1 MARPKRS
8 SPTLQLAEHRLSG
21 MKLIDPKLDLGG
33 GCTTQNIEAKIKAL
47 RAVLTDY
54 NAQLTTLDATAN
66 ELERAEQALNYL
78 SNKVLSGVA
87 TRYDKESDQY
97 EMVGG
102 VKPSE
107 RKRRKRSPEKAVM
120 V

>member
-1 MARPKRS
+1 MRF
-8 SPTLQLAEHRLSG
+8 
-21 MKLIDPKLDLGG
+21 
-33 GCTTQNIEAKIKAL
+33 
-47 RAVLTDY
+47 
-54 NAQLTTLDATAN
+54 N

-78 SNKVLSGVA
+78 SVKVLPGVA

-107 RKRRKRSPEKAVM
+107 KKRKRRQKAKPAAV
-120 V
+120 

>member
-1 MARPKRS
+1 MARPKRNS
-8 SPTLQLAEHRLSG
+8 SVLQTAEHRLSG

-33 GCTTQNIEAKIKAL
+33 GCTTQNVEAKIKAV
-47 RAVLTDY
+47 RKVLTDY
-54 NAQLTTLDATAN
+54 NAQLTALDAMAN

-78 SNKVLSGVA
+78 SIKVLPGVA

-107 RKRRKRSPEKAVM
+107 KKRKRRQNAKLVAV
-120 V
+120 